1 MRIWKLFLGDL
12 KFQAACGFYWL
23 YGIITFFYAG
33 VLLLLP
39 QEWRSKVAVALIYSD
54 PAALGLIFMGA
65 IILLEKSQR
74 VLDALVVSPIKVSDY
89 LAAKVGSLCLISVT
103 ASFFLALVAKVEN
116 LWMIVAVTAITS
128 LIFSLLGLIIGAK
141 ISSLNHY
148 LFAIVP
154 IEIICFVPPL
164 IYLFQPLH
172 WLSWH
177 PLCGAVT
184 LLDGS
189 SVALGYDF
197 GRLLLLCVGL
207 FIAAQKITVKT
218 WQRLGGANL

>member
-1 MRIWKLFLGDL
+1 MIIWKLLLGDL
-12 KFQAACGFYWL
+12 KFQAIYGFYWL
-23 YGIITFFYAG
+23 YGIVTVFYAA

-39 QEWRSKVAVALIYSD
+39 QEWRGKVAVAMIYSD

-74 VLDALVVSPIKVSDY
+74 VLDALVVSPAKVSDY
-89 LAAKVGSLCLISVT
+89 LMAKVGSLCLISVV
-103 ASFFLALVAKVEN
+103 AAFFLALIAEVEN
-116 LWMIVAVTAITS
+116 LFMIVTATAITS

-141 ISSLNHY
+141 INSLNHY

-164 IYLFQPLH
+164 IYLFKPFP

-177 PLCGAVT
+177 PLCGAIA
-184 LLDGS
+184 LINGS
-189 SVALGYDF
+189 SSTLSYDF
-197 GRLLLLCVGL
+197 SRLLLLLVLL
-207 FIAAQKITVKT
+207 FIVAKKITVKM
-218 WQRLGGANL
+218 WKSLGGVSI